1 MGYQMKRANR
11 LLVVATAAAAL
22 VASCGQPNDQAGG
35 NGAPNGPL
43 TNETSFG
50 GKNDELCYQLKSNPA
65 LPGAKFTISVEPPTG
80 LLESPTVT
88 GTLDDRGQVAL
99 GWRLKGGTSGD
110 WTVTAHVEPTAN
122 AGVASPAPLS
132 ISSQA
137 GTDQTGNPQAESA
150 PPCDRTK

>member
-1 MGYQMKRANR
+1 MGYDMKRANR
-11 LLVVATAAAAL
+11 LLVLATMAATL
-22 VASCGQPNDQAGG
+22 VASCGQPNDQPGG

-65 LPGAKFTISVEPPTG
+65 LPGAKFTITVEPPTG

-99 GWRLKGGTSGD
+99 GWRLKAGASGD
-110 WTVTAHVEPTAN
+110 WTVTARVEPRATAS
-122 AGVASPAPLS
+122 ASSPALLS
-132 ISSQA
+132 ISSRA
-137 GTDQTGNPQAESA
+137 GTDQTGNPKADSA
-150 PPCDRTK
+150 PACDRTK